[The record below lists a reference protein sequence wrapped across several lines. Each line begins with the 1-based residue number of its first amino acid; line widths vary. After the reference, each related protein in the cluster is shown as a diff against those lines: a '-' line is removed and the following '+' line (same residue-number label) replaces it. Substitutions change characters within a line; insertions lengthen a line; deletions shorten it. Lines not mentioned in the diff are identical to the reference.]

1 MTRSVRAVIT
11 EEPLDAPAIIAGAR
25 DELCGAV
32 ATFIGAVRNHDGGSS
47 VTGID
52 YSAHPLAEET
62 LRQIAESLID
72 RPGVHRIEAWHRVGR
87 LDIGD
92 DAMVVVVAAEHRA
105 QAFGACEALVEEVK
119 ARLPIWKK
127 QYRTDGSHEWSGLP

>member
-1 MTRSVRAVIT
+1 MTRTVRAVIT
-11 EEPLDAPAIIAGAR
+11 DEPLDAAAICAATR

-32 ATFIGAVRNHDGGSS
+32 ASFVGVVRNHDGGAGVES
-47 VTGID
+47 ID

-62 LRQIAESLID
+62 LRVIAESLTD
-72 RPGVHRIEAWHRVGR
+72 RPGVHRIEAWHRVGH
-87 LDIGD
+87 LEIGD
-92 DAMVVVVAAEHRA
+92 EAMVVAVGAEHRA